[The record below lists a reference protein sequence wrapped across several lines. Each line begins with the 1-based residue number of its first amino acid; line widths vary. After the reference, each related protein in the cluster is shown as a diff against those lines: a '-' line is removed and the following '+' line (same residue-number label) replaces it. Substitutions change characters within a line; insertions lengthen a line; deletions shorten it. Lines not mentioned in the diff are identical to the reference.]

1 MASVQWWN
9 LNMRL
14 WIVRH
19 DVWIITC
26 PGSEWKETGGGN
38 RRNKNEEIWV
48 DLGAEASWIQ
58 YFLRCASHLK
68 GIADRKW
75 INDSPARMLRVS
87 CVELTRQ
94 CSHKI
99 TLSLMKDGC
108 MQLQVIGTHRSSL
121 PSELVCGKHCSSQVK
136 GAPVASKLKVHG
148 EHYFTSLSGRS
159 SLSRV

>member
-1 MASVQWWN
+1 MVEFEHASLDRPSWCLDYYLSWFG
-9 LNMRL
+9 MKRD
-14 WIVRH
+14 RR
-19 DVWIITC
+19 
-26 PGSEWKETGGGN
+26 GETGET
-38 RRNKNEEIWV
+38 KMKKTELIWEQKQV
-48 DLGAEASWIQ
+48 EFNIS
-58 YFLRCASHLK
+58 CASHLK